1 MNDSR
6 RSPGWKQLGDFL
18 FAKRAPGGALGE
30 SLVGIVTI
38 IIAFVIAVFVTTT
51 ITSAI
56 AIG

>member
-1 MNDSR
+1 MS
-6 RSPGWKQLGDFL
+6 QHL
-18 FAKRAPGGALGE
+18 PGGALGE